1 MAFFNPGSLSMRY
14 LLIHT
19 FLFIAVMI
27 IPTGCNSSNSTS
39 SRESFSSPDPQ
50 IEADDINGQRFK
62 LSDFRG
68 KVVLLD
74 FWATY

>member
-1 MAFFNPGSLSMRY
+1 MRSR
-14 LLIHT
+14 LILT
-19 FLFIAVMI
+19 LLFIVVVIVA
-27 IPTGCNSSNSTS
+27 TACNSSNSTS
-39 SRESFSSPDPQ
+39 SQESFSSKEPK

>member
-1 MAFFNPGSLSMRY
+1 MRSHSIRSG
-14 LLIHT
+14 LI
-19 FLFIAVMI
+19 LILCA
-27 IPTGCNSSNSTS
+27 IPLACDSSNSIS
-39 SRESFSSPDPQ
+39 YPDSAKRAAPR
-50 IEADDINGQRFK
+50 IDGDDLTGKRFK

>member
-1 MAFFNPGSLSMRY
+1 MAFFIPGSLSMRY
-14 LLIHT
+14 RLIQT
-19 FLFIAVMI
+19 FLFIAVVI

-74 FWATY
+74 FWATS

>member
-1 MAFFNPGSLSMRY
+1 MRSHPIRSGLILILCVIPMA
-14 LLIHT
+14 
-19 FLFIAVMI
+19 
-27 IPTGCNSSNSTS
+27 CDSSNSTS
-39 SRESFSSPDPQ
+39 YPESADRAAPR
-50 IEADDINGQRFK
+50 IEGDDVTGKRLK